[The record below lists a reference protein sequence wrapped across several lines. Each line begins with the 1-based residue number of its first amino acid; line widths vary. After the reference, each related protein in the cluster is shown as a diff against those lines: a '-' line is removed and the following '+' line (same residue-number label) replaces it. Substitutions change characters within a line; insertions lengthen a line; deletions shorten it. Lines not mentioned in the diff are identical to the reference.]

1 MSELRGPGRGE
12 GGEPAAEQQVEL
24 HVGDVGGEHAHQ
36 LRHLHRVRVTCHVS
50 RVAPAPHLPPRAALA
65 QAVLRAR
72 GHDGERLWT
81 IICDTLSIFIN
92 FI

>member
-36 LRHLHRVRVTCHVS
+36 LRHLHRARVTCHVS
-50 RVAPAPHLPPRAALA
+50 LVTCHVSHQHLTCHPAPPSPRLCCVHEVTMGNVCE
-65 QAVLRAR
+65 Q
-72 GHDGERLWT
+72 
-81 IICDTLSIFIN
+81 
-92 FI
+92 

>member
-36 LRHLHRVRVTCHVS
+36 LRHLHRARVTCHVS
-50 RVAPAPHLPPRAALA
+50 L
-65 QAVLRAR
+65 
-72 GHDGERLWT
+72 GGEIQFVHGVSRW
-81 IICDTLSIFIN
+81 
-92 FI
+92 